1 MIFSDV
7 GQQSAGCEMMR
18 LPSLARHSH
27 RLTVEARGE
36 KSGFDWPG
44 YKPACKPAYKKDR
57 SMRIYPAQLARMPA
71 VLLWVSGLCF
81 GALLTGCA
89 AGPRNTRATARNTQA
104 TDVETGQAGKTEF
117 ESYCAACHQYD
128 DQGMGEAPPLDDAPW
143 VVGPQEVLIKI
154 VLHGVR
160 GKMEIAGETYDRE
173 MPGLAPILSDEE
185 VASLLSFVRQ
195 RFGGLTTPVEAGTVS
210 KIRAEHQDRTDYWSV
225 EELLVGP

>member
-1 MIFSDV
+1 MILSDV
-7 GQQSAGCEMMR
+7 GLRSAGCEMMR
-18 LPSLARHSH
+18 LRSLARLSH
-27 RLTVEARGE
+27 RLRVEARSE
-36 KSGFDWPG
+36 ISGFDWSG
-44 YKPACKPAYKKDR
+44 YKPAYKNVR
-57 SMRIYPAQLARMPA
+57 SVRSAPTQLAGMPP
-71 VLLWVSGLCF
+71 VLLWVTGLCF
-81 GALLTGCA
+81 AALLAGCA
-89 AGPRNTRATARNTQA
+89 TGPRNTRAT
-104 TDVETGQAGKTEF
+104 DVQSGQAGKTKF

-128 DQGMGEAPPLDDAPW
+128 GQGMGEAPPLDDAPW

-195 RFGGLTTPVEAGTVS
+195 RFGRLTTPIEAGTVS

-225 EELLVGP
+225 DELLAGP